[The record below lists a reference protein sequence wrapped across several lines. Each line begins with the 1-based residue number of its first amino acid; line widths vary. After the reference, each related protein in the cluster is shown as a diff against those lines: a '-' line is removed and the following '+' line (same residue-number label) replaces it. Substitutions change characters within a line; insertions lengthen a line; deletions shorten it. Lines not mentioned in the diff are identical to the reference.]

1 MISYAFLFKGGNTV
15 PNSDLLP
22 SLLFKINE
30 NQLALEA
37 AIMELSNWIE
47 LRGAS
52 EVAENVR
59 GALVAIDRNEEFIKM
74 TLAVMMT
81 PE

>member
-1 MISYAFLFKGGNTV
+1 M
-15 PNSDLLP
+15 PNSDLIP

-37 AIMELSNWIE
+37 AIMKLTNWVE
-47 LRGAS
+47 QRGAVD
-52 EVAENVR
+52 VAENVR
-59 GALVAIDRNEEFIKM
+59 GALDAIDRNEEFIKM

>member
-1 MISYAFLFKGGNTV
+1 MSCYAFPAYGGNAI
-15 PNSDLLP
+15 PNSDLIP
-22 SLLFKINE
+22 SLLYKLNE

-37 AIMELSNWIE
+37 AIMELTLWVEQHES
-47 LRGAS
+47 GD
-52 EVAENVR
+52 VADNVR

-74 TLAVMMT
+74 TIAVLMT

>member
-1 MISYAFLFKGGNTV
+1 M

-22 SLLFKINE
+22 SLLYKINE

-37 AIMELSNWIE
+37 AILELSNWVE
-47 LRGAS
+47 ARGSAD
-52 EVAENVR
+52 VAENVN
-59 GALVAIDRNEEFIKM
+59 GALDTIDKNEEFIKLA
-74 TLAVMMT
+74 LAVPLT

>member
-1 MISYAFLFKGGNTV
+1 M
-15 PNSDLLP
+15 PHSDLLP

-37 AIMELSNWIE
+37 AIMELTLWVE
-47 LRGAS
+47 QRGAA

-59 GALVAIDRNEEFIKM
+59 GALDAIDRNEEFIKM

>member
-1 MISYAFLFKGGNTV
+1 M

-22 SLLFKINE
+22 SLLFKLNE

-37 AIMELSNWIE
+37 AILELSNWVE
-47 LRGAS
+47 MRGSAD
-52 EVAENVR
+52 VVDNVR
-59 GALVAIDRNEEFIKM
+59 GALETIDRNEEFIKM
-74 TLAVMMT
+74 SLAVLMA